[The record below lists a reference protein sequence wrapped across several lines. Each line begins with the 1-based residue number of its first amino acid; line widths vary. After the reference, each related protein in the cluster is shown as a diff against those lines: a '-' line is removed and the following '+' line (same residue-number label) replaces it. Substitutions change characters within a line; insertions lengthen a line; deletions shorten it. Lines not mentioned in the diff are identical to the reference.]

1 MKKLLGIVVL
11 GLLWCNVG
19 FAETA
24 KEVAQR
30 SLLYKLYWALEAMIF
45 GLICCAIAFIFA
57 KIIKML
63 FKKDITYENFYAHA
77 FIAGFVLRAVI
88 LVLIK

>member
-1 MKKLLGIVVL
+1 M
-11 GLLWCNVG
+11 GLV
-19 FAETA
+19 TA

-57 KIIKML
+57 KIIKTL
-63 FKKDITYENFYAHA
+63 FKKDITK
-77 FIAGFVLRAVI
+77 V
-88 LVLIK
+88 

>member
-1 MKKLLGIVVL
+1 MKILD
-11 GLLWCNVG
+11 
-19 FAETA
+19 
-24 KEVAQR
+24 
-30 SLLYKLYWALEAMIF
+30 WALEVTIF

-63 FKKDITYENFYAHA
+63 FKKDITYKNFYAHA

-88 LVLIK
+88 YGVFK